1 MEFFL
6 YLTPVGREI
15 ITNIMIRNYN
25 VKENAPICKQKNLLG
40 LLSSPDFV
48 ICTNNIKNRKSPVS
62 YYVNETVTHEAV
74 HVIQACK
81 KGQIGI
87 RGIQLN
93 QEKLNNVAGSLA
105 SYKSSPVYE
114 VESYYLEDKPEEVLK
129 LMKKFCF

>member
-6 YLTPVGREI
+6 YLTPVGREL
-15 ITNIMIRNYN
+15 ITNIMLKNYN
-25 VKENAPICKQKNLLG
+25 VRENAPICKQQTLLG
-40 LLSSPDFV
+40 LLSGPDFV

-62 YYVNETVTHEAV
+62 FYVNETVTHEAV
-74 HVIQACK
+74 HAIQACK
-81 KGQIGI
+81 KGPIGI
-87 RGIQLN
+87 KGIQLSH
-93 QEKLNNVAGSLA
+93 EKLNNVAGSLI